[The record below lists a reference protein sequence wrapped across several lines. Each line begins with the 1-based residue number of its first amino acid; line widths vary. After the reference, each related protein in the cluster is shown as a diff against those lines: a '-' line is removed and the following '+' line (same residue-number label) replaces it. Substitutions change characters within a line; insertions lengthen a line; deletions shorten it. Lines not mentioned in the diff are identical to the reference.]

1 MKHDDLLP
9 NYVCHRC
16 WKEIDT
22 FHTFHRTVQSAQS
35 NYLLQFVKNEFN
47 DTEMYTDENEPE
59 LPSFVEVTYEP
70 KNENS
75 ESESIDEDDYE
86 DGSKEDSVSGT
97 FEILNSKRVII
108 Q

>member
-16 WKEIDT
+16 YKEIDT

-47 DTEMYTDENEPE
+47 DTEINIDENILVQE
-59 LPSFVEVTYEP
+59 LPSFVEVINEP
-70 KNENS
+70 KNENL
-75 ESESIDEDDYE
+75 ESESIEEDDYVDE
-86 DGSKEDSVSGT
+86 SKEDPVSGT
-97 FEILNSKRVII
+97 FEILNPTE
-108 Q
+108 